1 MLHRD
6 ISLNNLMCE
15 YRGESVWLILNDF
28 DLATRVD
35 DEGLPIDDDPSG
47 SNMGTLPFMAVDML
61 KETPDVVH
69 SLRHDLES
77 VFWVALW
84 CLVKYPRSE
93 NVADENARR
102 EALLDWEKGGLSAI
116 RHSKKA
122 LIINANVIDAFLLTP
137 EMQPYKAWIFVFWDI
152 FFSAWLAENRRSNQR
167 ILATLCWFRKDD
179 ASLTLDSETLDDTV
193 TCDSIREKLSMWEVE
208 CSREIEG
215 YIPYSSGP

>member
-47 SNMGTLPFMAVDML
+47 NNMGTLPFMAVDML
-61 KETPDVVH
+61 KEAPDVARY
-69 SLRHDLES
+69 LRHDLES

-102 EALLDWEKGGLSAI
+102 EALLDWEKGGLNAI
-116 RHSKKA
+116 RNRKHVIRINGRA
-122 LIINANVIDAFLLTP
+122 LTALLPTP
-137 EMQPYKAWIFVFWDI
+137 EMRLYKHWILLFWEM
-152 FFSAWLAENRRSNQR
+152 FYSACLAENEITEQR
-167 ILATLCWFRKDD
+167 LFPHLFKHRKED
-179 ASLTLDSETLDDTV
+179 ASLTLDWETLNGTV
-193 TCDSIREKLSMWEVE
+193 TCDKIRERLSAWEAK

-215 YIPYSSGP
+215 YIPYSSPP

>member
-84 CLVKYPRSE
+84 CLVKYPRSV
-93 NVADENARR
+93 NTTDENSWRR
-102 EALLDWEKGGLSAI
+102 AFVSWEKGGLTAI
-116 RHSKKA
+116 HERKQA
-122 LIINANVIDAFLLTP
+122 LLLDADAIDNLLLTA
-137 EMQPYKAWIFVFWDI
+137 EMRPYKSWIFVFWDI
-152 FFSAWLAENRRSNQR
+152 FFW
-167 ILATLCWFRKDD
+167 
-179 ASLTLDSETLDDTV
+179 ASLAVNKIKKRRLFAKLFEHQKEDTSSTLDSETLNGAV
-193 TCDSIREKLSMWEVE
+193 TCDSIREELSMWEAE

-215 YIPYSSGP
+215 YIPYSAGP